1 MQMNIYWRCIL
12 DTDELC
18 LSGSASVWHAHTRR
32 FTFELSPGQTPLQ
45 IQSPFMLVPS
55 KGVFVRPVL
64 REHVRAEE

>member
-1 MQMNIYWRCIL
+1 MLVSSTKQSL
-12 DTDELC
+12 
-18 LSGSASVWHAHTRR
+18 HARMCR
-32 FTFELSPGQTPLQ
+32 FTFELSPGQIPLQ